1 MTTEEQSHAI
11 KVQYVLEC
19 IESRLNWG
27 NDYSLIT
34 FRKGEILL
42 LINEVKRLVKE
53 RENGTKKGTP
63 TTPRTSTGLLERDGD
78 LRISMPN
85 STG

>member
-1 MTTEEQSHAI
+1 MTTTEQSHAI

-53 RENGTKKGTP
+53 RENGTKRG

-78 LRISMPN
+78 LCVSMPS